1 MAFNPMQQQ
10 QSPDMLMAMMTDPRA
25 TPQQRMAA
33 MSALN
38 AMRGGAN
45 APPPPQMTGDSTG
58 VSQMDPAFMAA
69 VRQEML
75 GQGPEEQPEIPQRQA
90 APEAPQNPSTEALM
104 SGAADADKVAAMA
117 RGGAVKGYAGS
128 GAVQGYVPDP
138 MIKLLQDAEA
148 KRREEAE
155 SNIPVSQNS
164 DPSGLYA
171 DIRKR
176 LADSENVDTSK
187 DKYMALLQAGLGTMA
202 AASQPGGTFLGSIGQ
217 GGLLG
222 VKQLQEAKAARAE
235 RDMKNLSL
243 RGTLAEHEA
252 ALQQARTKQ
261 IEDTE
266 TKRQNQAR
274 EAIKDLSDLDYRK
287 FAGGESADL
296 RRQGLALQETLG
308 NQSLT
313 LREQGLANQGILAQ
327 IALDKAPKGVAP
339 PSVEAGNQLGI
350 PIKGIFS
357 PYAKIASP
365 KAQEELYQNN
375 QKLFNAA
382 QTKQAAVLQANS
394 GIGSDLQRFNEIN
407 EKNITGPSLRFSTVS
422 GVKRLLDPEI
432 QEAESITARLVPFLR
447 NGLPGS
453 SSNLDVTM
461 FKSAG
466 PEISKDMKA
475 NRNRIAALNAAFQ
488 NQSERTQFNNDF
500 FTVHSHM
507 DGADREWKKYLEANP
522 IFDHSKGAKPYTLN
536 ADRKTYSDWFKEKEY
551 GQDAP
556 TAGATP
562 VPAPAKPPAA
572 RAALMPPPS
581 DAIDMLKKDPGLK
594 DFFIKK
600 YGQDAYMS
608 AIGGI

>member
-33 MSALN
+33 MAALN

-45 APPPPQMTGDSTG
+45 APQQIGD
-58 VSQMDPAFMAA
+58 MDPAEMGAR
-69 VRQEML
+69 RQEMM
-75 GQGPEEQPEIPQRQA
+75 GQGPEEQPEIAQPQA

-104 SGAADADKVAAMA
+104 SGAADASRVAEMA
-117 RGGAVKGYAGS
+117 HGGAVKGYAGS
-128 GAVQGYVPDP
+128 GAVQGYVPNP

-155 SNIPVSQNS
+155 SNIPVSQDS

-176 LADSENVDTSK
+176 LAASENVDTSK
-187 DKYMALLQAGLGTMA
+187 DKYMALLQASLGTMA

-266 TKRQNQAR
+266 TKRQNQAN
-274 EAIKDLSDLDYRK
+274 EVIKDLKDFDYK
-287 FAGGESADL
+287 TFAGDTQADL
-296 RRQGLALQETLG
+296 RRQGLALQEIFG
-308 NQSLT
+308 NQSLL
-313 LREQGLANQGILAQ
+313 LRQQGLANQDILAQ
-327 IALDKAPKGVAP
+327 LALDKAPKGVAP
-339 PSVEAGNQLGI
+339 PSVEAGKQLGI
-350 PIKGIFS
+350 PVKDVFN

-365 KAQEELYQNN
+365 KVQEELYLNN
-375 QKLFNAA
+375 QKLFNAT

-394 GIGSDLQRFNEIN
+394 SIASDLERFNEIN
-407 EKNITGPSLRFSTVS
+407 EKDKTGPSVNFTIIG
-422 GVKRLLDPEI
+422 GVKKFFDPEL
-432 QEAESITARLVPFLR
+432 QEAQSITNRLVPFLR
-447 NGLPGS
+447 NGLPGA

-466 PEISKDMKA
+466 PEIIKDMEA
-475 NRNRIAALNAAFQ
+475 NRNRLAALNAALQ
-488 NQSERTQFNNDF
+488 NQGERTQFNNDF

-536 ADRKTYSDWFKEKEY
+536 ANRKTYSDWFKEKEY

-562 VPAPAKPPAA
+562 VPAPAGQPAA
-572 RAALMPPPS
+572 PAALMTPPAE
-581 DAIDMLKKDPGLK
+581 AINMVRNNPKLK
-594 DFFIKK
+594 DSFIQK
-600 YGQDAYMS
+600 YGQDAYIS